1 MFEIPLWCSSVTG
14 PTHNNQK
21 LEVQIMKIRE
31 LMSNDRAQWQT
42 LYRGYAAF
50 YKVDTNEAKLDRLFS
65 WLLDPSHPCEGLVAE
80 AEDGQKA
87 ESGLVGLAHFRAMPS
102 PLHGAEIGFLDD
114 LFVDPSYRGGGAGD
128 QLLRHLDNIAAAR
141 GWPVMRWITQD
152 NNYRARGLY
161 DQLALRTGWITYEMN
176 AETTGRPDR

>member
-1 MFEIPLWCSSVTG
+1 
-14 PTHNNQK
+14 
-21 LEVQIMKIRE
+21 
-31 LMSNDRAQWQT
+31 
-42 LYRGYAAF
+42 
-50 YKVDTNEAKLDRLFS
+50 
-65 WLLDPSHPCEGLVAE
+65 VAE
-80 AEDGQKA
+80 AEHGQKA

-102 PLHGAEIGFLDD
+102 PLRGAEIGFLDD
-114 LFVDPSYRGGGAGD
+114 LFVDPACRGGGAGD

>member
-1 MFEIPLWCSSVTG
+1 LPVRTAKNCALKTLQAGWLTNRMFEIPLWCSYVTG

-31 LMSNDRAQWQT
+31 LISNDRAQWQT

-80 AEDGQKA
+80 AEDG
-87 ESGLVGLAHFRAMPS
+87 
-102 PLHGAEIGFLDD
+102 
-114 LFVDPSYRGGGAGD
+114 
-128 QLLRHLDNIAAAR
+128 
-141 GWPVMRWITQD
+141 
-152 NNYRARGLY
+152 
-161 DQLALRTGWITYEMN
+161 
-176 AETTGRPDR
+176 